1 MQHLPAATELDGR
14 GPWVIPVGSALRT
27 NSPACHE
34 TVRSA
39 DPTQSPRR
47 GQRIREHWL
56 GGLLACAFL
65 LIGATLARAQ
75 VHDNAGK
82 FSKEA
87 IEQADQTIEQIKVK
101 HRHTLL
107 VETFP
112 NIPESLQ
119 NDFRDKGKNRF
130 FEDWAEERRKAE
142 DVDGVVVL
150 ICMDPGHV
158 QINIGN
164 ETQKKL
170 FTQADRTELLQ
181 HVTAAL
187 KDKQYDDALTK
198 TANFVLKKFDEHDR
212 AETGNTNSAVVPPP
226 AYTPPAS
233 TPPTYTPPT
242 YSQPNYTH
250 VSSETSHAFG
260 GIGVFL
266 CLIVGVIIVIALL
279 RMVFRNTGG
288 GYGGGGG
295 GGGGGGYGGG
305 GPSYPPPGYG
315 GGNVG
320 GYGPG
325 YAPPSR
331 GSGFGSG
338 FLGGLLGGAVGGY
351 AEDKLMHPNQGGTP
365 SGGGYSQPAGGG
377 YSAPPPDAGGSFTPD
392 TSSSGGGADFGSSSD
407 SSSASGSDFGSSS
420 DSSSSSGSDF
430 GSSSDSGG
438 GGSDFGGGG
447 GDGGSSGGDGGSS
460 GGSDF

>member
-1 MQHLPAATELDGR
+1 MGLPA
-14 GPWVIPVGSALRT
+14 S
-27 NSPACHE
+27 HE

-39 DPTQSPRR
+39 DPTRCQGVRTR
-47 GQRIREHWL
+47 WL
-56 GGLLACAFL
+56 GSILACAIVLF
-65 LIGATLARAQ
+65 GATLAHAQ
-75 VHDNAGK
+75 VHDNAAI
-82 FSKEA
+82 FSKDA
-87 IEQADQTIEQIKVK
+87 IQQADQTIEQIKTR

-112 NIPESLQ
+112 NIPDAMQ
-119 NDFRDKGKNRF
+119 NDYRDKGKDRF
-130 FEDWAEERRKAE
+130 FQDWAEDRRKAE

-150 ICMDPGHV
+150 ICMDPKHI
-158 QINIGN
+158 QINLGN
-164 ETQKKL
+164 QTQKKL
-170 FTQADRTELLQ
+170 FTQVDRAELQ
-181 HVTAAL
+181 PNITTAMKA
-187 KDKQYDDALTK
+187 KQYDDALTK
-198 TANFVLKKFDEHDR
+198 TADFVLKKFDEHDP
-212 AETGNTNSAVVPPP
+212 ADTGHTNSAVVPPP
-226 AYTPPAS
+226 AYTPPAY

-250 VSSETSHAFG
+250 VPSETSHVFG

-288 GYGGGGG
+288 GYGGGY
-295 GGGGGGYGGG
+295 GGGGYGGGGGYAG

-331 GSGFGSG
+331 GGGFGTG

-351 AEDKLMHPNQGGTP
+351 ATDRLMHPNEGGTSAP
-365 SGGGYSQPAGGG
+365 GGGGYNAPAGGG
-377 YSAPPPDAGGSFTPD
+377 YAAPPPDAGGSFTPD
-392 TSSSGGGADFGSSSD
+392 TSSSGGGSDFGSSD
-407 SSSASGSDFGSSS
+407 SSNASGADFGSSS

-430 GSSSDSGG
+430 GSSSDSSG

-447 GDGGSSGGDGGSS
+447 GDGGSSGG
-460 GGSDF
+460 SDF